1 MTLRSTMQLSQVTKL
16 FEWFLNLS
24 RPHKR
29 IFSVVVDICMLFFAC
44 WLAIGLRLGSYS
56 GLLDTYWLAFLLA
69 PVCAIPVMVP
79 MGLYRAVIRY
89 VGYRAIW
96 TVVRAVT
103 FGVITWVVVVSVIQ
117 LSTPIPRSSFVI
129 YWLAALVSVGGTR
142 LLGRWMFRQFTPVG
156 RSYKNRH
163 ACRALIYGA
172 GASGQQMATALLISS
187 EVSPIGFIDDD
198 ASVQGTEML
207 GLRVHRLGEI
217 EDLIHRYDVDTV
229 LLAIR
234 DIPIARKREIVR
246 KLEQYHLNVKVMP
259 TLSDVAKGHVQLN
272 HMSNV
277 DVVDLLGRDSV
288 DPDEQLLA
296 KCIQGCSVLVTGAG
310 GSIGSELC
318 RQIVLQK
325 PSRLILFESSEFAL
339 YQIEKELSD
348 YLCTAEINIELY
360 PILGNVQDRFH
371 LCTLM
376 KHYAV
381 EAVYHAAAYKHV
393 PLVEHNVIAGI
404 RNNLFGTFHTAEA
417 AVESGVKYFVLISTD
432 KAVRPTNVMGAAKRM
447 SEMLLQAISE
457 REESVGN
464 DIRFSMVRFGNVLG
478 SSGSVIPLFRKQIS
492 QGGPVTITHP
502 DITRYFMTVSEA
514 ASLVIQAGSMGHSGD
529 VFVLDMGQ
537 PMKIVDLAKEMIL
550 LAGCSVR
557 TPGNPEGDIEVVYT
571 GLRPGEKLY
580 EELLIG
586 GDVRGTEHK
595 MILRSSEEFL
605 LWPQISAELKELE
618 VLLERGDHSG
628 IRQKLCKL
636 VSGYKPESEI
646 KDYLYSSSADVVVD
660 KVRH

>member
-1 MTLRSTMQLSQVTKL
+1 
-16 FEWFLNLS
+16 
-24 RPHKR
+24 
-29 IFSVVVDICMLFFAC
+29 MLFFAC
-44 WLAIGLRLGSYS
+44 WSAMGLRFGSYS
-56 GLLDTYWLAFLLA
+56 GILDTYWLAFLLA
-69 PVCAIPVMVP
+69 PMCAIPVMVP

-103 FGVITWVVVVSVIQ
+103 FGVLAWVVAVSLIDLPAPV
-117 LSTPIPRSSFVI
+117 PHSSFVI
-129 YWLAALVSVGGTR
+129 YWMAALVTVGGTR
-142 LLGRWMFRQFTPVG
+142 ILGRWMFRQFTPVG

-172 GASGQQMATALLISS
+172 GAAGQQMATALLISS
-187 EVSPIGFIDDD
+187 EVSPVGFIDDD
-198 ASVQGTEML
+198 ASIHGTEIL

-217 EDLIHRYDVDTV
+217 EDLIRRLDVDTV
-229 LLAIR
+229 LLSIR
-234 DIPIARKREIVR
+234 NIPVARKREIVR
-246 KLEQYHLNVKVMP
+246 RLEQYHLNVKVMP
-259 TLSDVAKGHVQLN
+259 TLGDVAKGRVQLN
-272 HMSNV
+272 HLSNV
-277 DVVDLLGRDSV
+277 DVIDLLGRDSV
-288 DPDEQLLA
+288 APDEQLLA
-296 KCIQGCSVLVTGAG
+296 KCIQNQSVLVTGAG

-318 RQIVLQK
+318 RQIIRQK
-325 PSRLILFESSEFAL
+325 PSRLILFESSEYAL
-339 YQIEKELSD
+339 YQIDKELSE
-348 YLCTAEINIELY
+348 YLGAAEIDIELY
-360 PILGNVQDRFH
+360 PILGTVQDRFH
-371 LCTLM
+371 LRALM
-376 KHYAV
+376 SHYGV
-381 EAVYHAAAYKHV
+381 ETVYHAAAYKHV

-404 RNNLFGTFHTAEA
+404 RNNLFGTLHTAEA
-417 AVESGVKYFVLISTD
+417 AVESGVKNFVLISTD

-457 REESVGN
+457 REEHAGS
-464 DIRFSMVRFGNVLG
+464 DISFSMVRFGNVLG
-478 SSGSVIPLFRKQIS
+478 SSGSVIPLFRKQIA

-550 LAGCSVR
+550 LAGCSVK
-557 TPGNPEGDIEVVYT
+557 TPENAEGDIEIVYT

-586 GDVRGTEHK
+586 GDMRGTEHK

-605 LWPQISAELKELE
+605 PWPQISAELADLE
-618 VLLERGDHSG
+618 VLLERGDHYG
-628 IRQKLCKL
+628 IREKLCKL

-646 KDYLYSSSADVVVD
+646 KDYLFSTKTDFVVD